1 MDTGSIHYEQYLSG
15 DDRGMEKIIRE
26 YRDGLI
32 WFLSGIVGNPTVA
45 EDLAE
50 DTFVLLCTKKPKDR
64 QKSGFK
70 TWLYTIGRNLA
81 LSYLRKSRK
90 HLTTELEETV
100 PAEDDAERYYVREEE
115 KRQIYRAI
123 NRLYPDYRTVLRLI
137 YFEDLPR
144 EEVAMILKK
153 NRHNLD
159 VLLSRARIALKNELK
174 KEGFEQ

>member
-15 DDRGMEKIIRE
+15 DDRGMEAIIRE

-64 QKSGFK
+64 KKSGFK

-81 LSYLRKSRK
+81 ISYLRKHGNRVSA
-90 HLTTELEETV
+90 EPDETL

-115 KRQIYRAI
+115 KRQLYRAI
-123 NRLYPDYRTVLRLI
+123 GRLNPDYRTVLRLI
-137 YFEDLPR
+137 YFENLSR
-144 EEVAMILKK
+144 KEAATVLKK
-153 NRHNLD
+153 KPHNLD
-159 VLLSRARIALKNELK
+159 VLISRARIALKKELM